1 MEQTGTERYEIYPTE
16 NLPNP
21 HPEPVRSS
29 YHPETLGERALSPPI
44 FVRPLG
50 PAVQLPR
57 KPRSIMYK
65 AKAHD
70 LLIYASLIISAL
82 ALILATRNGRQDVG
96 QKGKEMIRKTS
107 EIVQMLPQPG
117 SEQQVSQLFDLRP
130 VPF

>member
-1 MEQTGTERYEIYPTE
+1 
-16 NLPNP
+16 
-21 HPEPVRSS
+21 
-29 YHPETLGERALSPPI
+29 
-44 FVRPLG
+44 
-50 PAVQLPR
+50 
-57 KPRSIMYK
+57 MYK